1 MRLAC
6 EIKVKSD
13 DYFIENVNNIDTTM
27 SRISKAL
34 MTDYEAEKQLQ
45 YANVA
50 LLCMN
55 EINDKIYD
63 MTAAYYASHVETQEL
78 TYQFIKQF
86 AQHLNLE

>member
-34 MTDYEAEKQLQ
+34 MTDYEAEK
-45 YANVA
+45 
-50 LLCMN
+50 
-55 EINDKIYD
+55 
-63 MTAAYYASHVETQEL
+63 
-78 TYQFIKQF
+78 
-86 AQHLNLE
+86 

>member
-13 DYFIENVNNIDTTM
+13 DYFIVNVNNIDTTM
-27 SRISKAL
+27 SRVSKAL
-34 MTDYEAEKQLQ
+34 MADYEAEKQLQ
-45 YANVA
+45 YANVE

-63 MTAAYYASHVETQEL
+63 MTAAYYASHVETQEF
-78 TYQFIKQF
+78 TY
-86 AQHLNLE
+86 